1 MRYNITYRAQRR
13 KAARKARQEQQ
24 PRTNLSYAEYWVRFG
39 NRYIAPEDAAGEP
52 TQKRRL
58 GITAHQ
64 AHTKSYASNGAR
76 EVARRLKRLNK
87 EKE

>member
-13 KAARKARQEQQ
+13 KAMRVARKYSD
-24 PRTNLSYAEYWVRFG
+24 LSMSYAAYWTRFG
-39 NRYIAPEDAAGEP
+39 NRYVAPEDGKGEP
-52 TQKRRL
+52 TEKRRL

-64 AHTKSYASNGAR
+64 AKTKSYASNGAR